1 MGQELETKKML
12 SCISVFLLLLV
23 QCVFAENPSGLEGC
37 CRSVFVEG
45 SLPKSGQYNI
55 QEFRDSATALPTE
68 CKDGCV
74 YTKERRPNDLNDDP
88 SHYCFA
94 LNDQYTAQCQD
105 RGNVDSSSGPPESTQ
120 SPPITAEENFGSS
133 ATQIENNFGSS
144 TTQIEDNF
152 RSSAAQDNFDFGSSA
167 TRDNFGSSA
176 TELEESF
183 GSSATQSTQVSEG
196 RCPDLSK
203 VSVVDDQMYT
213 VNIET
218 FKEDKL
224 TIEMVDAEA
233 LVKISL
239 ETSPNIEF
247 ANDLKG
253 KWTSTTVLP
262 AGLYLVKVA
271 FFGRNDDGT
280 IDEKW
285 EDQKWES
292 RPMIETFFV
301 GDENQCEGVEGVSG
315 STSN

>member
-1 MGQELETKKML
+1 MGRQDLETKKML

-23 QCVFAENPSGLEGC
+23 QCVFAENPSGFEGC

-45 SLPKSGQYNI
+45 SLPKSGQYNLL
-55 QEFRDSATALPTE
+55 EFRNSGFPKN

-74 YTKERRPNDLNDDP
+74 YTKERSPNDLNDDP

-105 RGNVDSSSGPPESTQ
+105 RGNEDSSSGPPESTQ
-120 SPPITAEENFGSS
+120 SPPITVEDNFGSS

-144 TTQIEDNF
+144 ATQIE
-152 RSSAAQDNFDFGSSA
+152 
-167 TRDNFGSSA
+167 
-176 TELEESF
+176 ESF
-183 GSSATQSTQVSEG
+183 VSSATQSTQVSEG

-203 VSVVDDQMYT
+203 VNVVDDQMYT

-239 ETSPNIEF
+239 ESSPNVEF
-247 ANDLKG
+247 VNKLNG
-253 KWTSTTVLP
+253 NWTSKTALP
-262 AGLYLVKVA
+262 AGPYLVEVA

-280 IDEKW
+280 ID
-285 EDQKWES
+285 
-292 RPMIETFFV
+292 
-301 GDENQCEGVEGVSG
+301 
-315 STSN
+315 

>member
-1 MGQELETKKML
+1 MGQDLETKKML
-12 SCISVFLLLLV
+12 SCISVFLLLLAH
-23 QCVFAENPSGLEGC
+23 CVFAENPSGFEGC

-45 SLPKSGQYNI
+45 SLPKSGQYNLL
-55 QEFRDSATALPTE
+55 EFRNSGFPKN

-120 SPPITAEENFGSS
+120 SPPITAEDNLGSS
-133 ATQIENNFGSS
+133 ATQIEDNFGSS

-152 RSSAAQDNFDFGSSA
+152 GSSA
-167 TRDNFGSSA
+167 TQDNFGSSA
-176 TELEESF
+176 TQIEESF
-183 GSSATQSTQVSEG
+183 VSSATQSTQVSGG

-203 VSVVDDQMYT
+203 VNVVDDQMYT

-239 ETSPNIEF
+239 ESSPNVEF
-247 ANDLKG
+247 ANILDG
-253 KWTSTTVLP
+253 KFTSTTVLP
-262 AGLYLVKVA
+262 AGPYLVEVA
-271 FFGRNDDGT
+271 FIARNDDGT
-280 IDEKW
+280 IDEKF
-285 EDQKWES
+285 EDKKWES
-292 RPMIETFFV
+292 RPMIKTFYV
-301 GDENQCEGVEGVSG
+301 GGENQCEGVEGVSG

>member
-1 MGQELETKKML
+1 MGRPRDKKML
-12 SCISVFLLLLV
+12 SCISVFLPLLV
-23 QCVFAENPSGLEGC
+23 HCVFAENPSGFEGC

-45 SLPKSGQYNI
+45 SLPKSGQYNLL
-55 QEFRDSATALPTE
+55 EFRNSGFPKN

-105 RGNVDSSSGPPESTQ
+105 RGNVDSSSGPPDSSQ
-120 SPPITAEENFGSS
+120 FPPITVEDNFGSS

-144 TTQIEDNF
+144 ATQIEDKF
-152 RSSAAQDNFDFGSSA
+152 RSSATQ
-167 TRDNFGSSA
+167 DNFGSSA
-176 TELEESF
+176 TQIEENF

-203 VSVVDDQMYT
+203 VNVVDKQMYT

-239 ETSPNIEF
+239 ESSPNVKF

-253 KWTSTTVLP
+253 KFTSTTVLP

-271 FFGRNDDGT
+271 FFERNDDGT
-280 IDEKW
+280 I
-285 EDQKWES
+285 
-292 RPMIETFFV
+292 
-301 GDENQCEGVEGVSG
+301 
-315 STSN
+315 

>member
-1 MGQELETKKML
+1 MGQDLETKKML
-12 SCISVFLLLLV
+12 SCISVFLLLLAH
-23 QCVFAENPSGLEGC
+23 CVFAENPSGFEGC

-45 SLPKSGQYNI
+45 SLPKSGQYNLL
-55 QEFRDSATALPTE
+55 EFRNSGFPKN

-120 SPPITAEENFGSS
+120 SPPITAEENLRSSATQDNFDFRSSATQDNFGSS
-133 ATQIENNFGSS
+133 ATQIVESFV
-144 TTQIEDNF
+144 
-152 RSSAAQDNFDFGSSA
+152 SSA
-167 TRDNFGSSA
+167 TP
-176 TELEESF
+176 
-183 GSSATQSTQVSEG
+183 STQVSEG
-196 RCPDLSK
+196 RCPALSK
-203 VSVVDDQMYT
+203 VNVVDDQMYT

-239 ETSPNIEF
+239 ESPPNVEF

-253 KWTSTTVLP
+253 KWKTTTVLP

-285 EDQKWES
+285 EDQKWER
-292 RPMIETFFV
+292 RPIIKTFYV
-301 GDENQCEGVEGVSG
+301 GDENLCEGVEGVSG